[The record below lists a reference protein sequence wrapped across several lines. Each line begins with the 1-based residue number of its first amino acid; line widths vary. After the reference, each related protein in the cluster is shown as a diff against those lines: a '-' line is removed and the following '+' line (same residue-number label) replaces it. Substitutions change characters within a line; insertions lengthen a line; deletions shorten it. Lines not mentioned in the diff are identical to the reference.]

1 MPERRRSSRF
11 SGNVFFNFQ
20 KIEKYEL
27 KKLAKTRGIVYNNK
41 AVAEMAERS
50 NAHDS
55 KSCYGVTHTRVQIPF
70 SAPYCGDKK
79 DICPKKSDF
88 IGLFS
93 CLKACKSASKSVDVK
108 RRFSD
113 SDRTRTRTIEKYFI

>member
-1 MPERRRSSRF
+1 MLLLRHDCHGKYIIKLNFLTVEDLPERRRSSRF
-11 SGNVFFNFQ
+11 SGNVSVNFQ

-27 KKLAKTRGIVYNNK
+27 KKLAKSIGMVYNKK

-70 SAPYCGDKK
+70 SAPR
-79 DICPKKSDF
+79 ICRICLDAKETNSAFFD
-88 IGLFS
+88 LF
-93 CLKACKSASKSVDVK
+93 
-108 RRFSD
+108 
-113 SDRTRTRTIEKYFI
+113 

>member
-1 MPERRRSSRF
+1 MK
-11 SGNVFFNFQ
+11 
-20 KIEKYEL
+20 KIEIVRHTL
-27 KKLAKTRGIVYNNK
+27 KNSPKNEIL
-41 AVAEMAERS
+41 S
-50 NAHDS
+50 
-55 KSCYGVTHTRVQIPF
+55 

-79 DICPKKSDF
+79 DIRPKKSDS

-93 CLKACKSASKSVDVK
+93 YLKACKSASKSVDVK